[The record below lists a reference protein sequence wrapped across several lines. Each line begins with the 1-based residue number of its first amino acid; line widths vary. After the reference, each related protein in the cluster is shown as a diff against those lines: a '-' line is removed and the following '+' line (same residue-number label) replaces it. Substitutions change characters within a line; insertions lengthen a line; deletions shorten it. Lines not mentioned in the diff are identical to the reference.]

1 MLQIDINTGE
11 GSSIEIKWDGFEYM
25 DDCAN
30 SIMVMCKS
38 MAQRIGGDKEK
49 AATLM
54 GFVFDD
60 AIKAYRNDDMFVK
73 LSKQTI
79 VKTLGELLAEDTE

>member
-1 MLQIDINTGE
+1 
-11 GSSIEIKWDGFEYM
+11 
-25 DDCAN
+25 
-30 SIMVMCKS
+30 
-38 MAQRIGGDKEK
+38 
-49 AATLM
+49 M